1 MSNLSRRGFLSAATA
16 AVASA
21 PALAT
26 LAKAAAPGFLLGCQ
40 TYTFREFDLEGALK
54 RMKELGIQHAEF
66 YQKHLPLG
74 ATGRQ
79 LEAFQKL
86 CAEYG
91 VSARAWG
98 VQRFTKDHDAN
109 RKVFDFAKGAGLK
122 VVTADPDPDSFDSLD
137 KCCEETGI
145 AVAIHPHGPVGG
157 GKLHRWADADTILA
171 AVKDHHKLILSL
183 IHI

>member
-1 MSNLSRRGFLSAATA
+1 MSRLSRRGFLAGASAAI
-16 AVASA
+16 ASA
-21 PALAT
+21 PALAN
-26 LAKAAAPGFLLGCQ
+26 LASRAAAPGFLLGCQ

-86 CAEYG
+86 CADYG
-91 VSARAWG
+91 VSPRAWG
-98 VQRFTKDHDAN
+98 VQRFSKDHDAN

-122 VVTADPDPDSFDSLD
+122 VLTADPIRTASTAWTSAARSTASRWRFIR
-137 KCCEETGI
+137 TGPW
-145 AVAIHPHGPVGG
+145 VAANCTAGMT
-157 GKLHRWADADTILA
+157 RTRFWRR
-171 AVKDHHKLILSL
+171 
-183 IHI
+183 